1 MPNDVEPPEGFE
13 MGSVDDAIADDSSTT
28 RVWVT
33 NDDEG
38 VAYWFDL
45 VEKVPLRKKNS
56 VLEDNLTIKN
66 GDPNLSGDYFIDLL
80 EYMIRDWFG
89 ADEPDAPGLRAFL
102 TQMGTEFEDLQDE
115 VPDPFTNIDEDD
127 LGK

>member
-1 MPNDVEPPEGFE
+1 MANDAEPPEGFE
-13 MGSVDDAIADDSSTT
+13 LGSVDQATADGSTT
-28 RVWVT
+28 RRVWVK
-33 NDDEG
+33 DEDEG

-45 VEKVPLRKKNS
+45 VDKVPLRKKNK
-56 VLEDNLTIKN
+56 VLEENLRIVD

-89 ADEPDAPGLRAFL
+89 ADDPDAAGLRTFL

-115 VPDPFTNIDEDD
+115 VPDPFANIDESE